1 MFKKH
6 FLHIKRLT
14 HQYKKLKKFKLKFKK
29 FNLYTNI
36 QFGLFIQQFEYF
48 VHLKGYKTYIK
59 RIIFSHTG
67 VSFALLS
74 YL

>member
-36 QFGLFIQQFEYF
+36 QFGLFIQQFENNILY
-48 VHLKGYKTYIK
+48 T
-59 RIIFSHTG
+59 
-67 VSFALLS
+67 
-74 YL
+74 